1 MNIKELKDRA
11 LFALS
16 VPKCV
21 SCNERLDYGQQALC
35 PECYNAFMEF
45 STRNCSRCSKVLN
58 ECNCSNTFLESHFVK
73 KVIKCYR
80 YINHDE
86 ITPSNSI
93 IYSLKHDNRRDVL
106 ELTSDLLIR
115 AINYSMNDISEYI
128 VTNIPR
134 RKAAIIEYGIDHSAL
149 LAKEIARKSGA
160 EYISFFKS
168 NAKREQK
175 SLDSLERRR
184 NADFALINEMDLTG
198 RRVIIVDD
206 IITSGASVAN
216 AASLLRSLGCRNIT
230 AACLAIAYKDT

>member
-1 MNIKELKDRA
+1 MKIKELKDRA

-35 PECYNAFMEF
+35 PKCYNAFTEF
-45 STRNCSRCSKVLN
+45 ATRNCSRCSKVLN
-58 ECNCSNTFLESHFVK
+58 ECDCSNTFLESHFVK
-73 KVIKCYR
+73 RVIKCYR

-86 ITPSNSI
+86 ITPSNSL

-106 ELTSDLLIR
+106 ELTGDILLR
-115 AINYSMNDISEYI
+115 AINNSLNDISEYI
-128 VTNIPR
+128 ITNIPR
-134 RKAAIIEYGIDHSAL
+134 RKAAIIEYGMDHSAL

-160 EYISFFKS
+160 EYIPFFKS

-184 NADFALINEMDLTG
+184 NADFALINEIDLTG

-206 IITSGASVAN
+206 IITSGASMAN

>member
-35 PECYNAFMEF
+35 PECYKVFAEF
-45 STRNCSRCSKVLN
+45 ATRNCARCAKVLN

-73 KVIKCYR
+73 KIIKCYR

-115 AINYSMNDISEYI
+115 AINNSMNDISEYI

-168 NAKREQK
+168 NARREQK
-175 SLDSLERRR
+175 SLDSMERRR
-184 NADFALINEMDLTG
+184 NADFTLINEMDLSG
-198 RRVIIVDD
+198 RRVIIIDD
-206 IITSGASVAN
+206 IITSGASMAN
-216 AASLLRSLGCRNIT
+216 AASLLRSLGCRDIT

>member
-21 SCNERLDYGQQALC
+21 SCNERLDYEQQALC
-35 PECYNAFMEF
+35 PECYNSFTEF
-45 STRNCSRCSKVLN
+45 ATKNCSRCSKVLN
-58 ECNCSNTFLESHFVK
+58 ECDCSNTFLESHFVK

-106 ELTSDLLIR
+106 ELTGDILLR
-115 AINYSMNDISEYI
+115 SINNSLNDISEYI
-128 VTNIPR
+128 ITNIPR
-134 RKAAIIEYGIDHSAL
+134 RKAAIIEYGMDHSAL

-160 EYISFFKS
+160 EYIPFFKS

-184 NADFALINEMDLTG
+184 NADFTLINEMDLSG

-206 IITSGASVAN
+206 IITSGASMAN

>member
-21 SCNERLDYGQQALC
+21 SCNERLDYGQQAMC
-35 PECYNAFMEF
+35 SECYKLFTEF
-45 STRNCSRCSKVLN
+45 ATRNCARCAKVLN

-115 AINYSMNDISEYI
+115 AINNSMNDISEYI

-168 NAKREQK
+168 NARREQK
-175 SLDSLERRR
+175 SLDSMERRR
-184 NADFALINEMDLTG
+184 NADFTLINEMDLSG
-198 RRVIIVDD
+198 RRVIIIDD
-206 IITSGASVAN
+206 IITSGASMAN
-216 AASLLRSLGCRNIT
+216 AASLLRSLGCRDIT

>member
-1 MNIKELKDRA
+1 M
-11 LFALS
+11 
-16 VPKCV
+16 
-21 SCNERLDYGQQALC
+21 C
-35 PECYNAFMEF
+35 PECYKLFTEF
-45 STRNCSRCSKVLN
+45 ATRNCARCAKVLN

-115 AINYSMNDISEYI
+115 AINNSMNDISEYI

-134 RKAAIIEYGIDHSAL
+134 RKAAIIEYGMDHSAL

-184 NADFALINEMDLTG
+184 NADFTMINEMDLSG
-198 RRVIIVDD
+198 RRVIIIDD
-206 IITSGASVAN
+206 IITSGASMAN
-216 AASLLRSLGCRNIT
+216 AASLLRSLGCRDIT

>member
-21 SCNERLDYGQQALC
+21 SCNERLDYGQQAMC
-35 PECYNAFMEF
+35 PKCYKLFTEF
-45 STRNCSRCSKVLN
+45 ATRNCARCAKVLN

-115 AINYSMNDISEYI
+115 AINNSMNDISGYI

-134 RKAAIIEYGIDHSAL
+134 RKAAIIEYGMDHSAL

-175 SLDSLERRR
+175 SLDSMERRR
-184 NADFALINEMDLTG
+184 NADFTMINEMDLSG
-198 RRVIIVDD
+198 RRVIIIDD
-206 IITSGASVAN
+206 IITSGASMAN
-216 AASLLRSLGCRNIT
+216 AASLLRSLGCRDIT